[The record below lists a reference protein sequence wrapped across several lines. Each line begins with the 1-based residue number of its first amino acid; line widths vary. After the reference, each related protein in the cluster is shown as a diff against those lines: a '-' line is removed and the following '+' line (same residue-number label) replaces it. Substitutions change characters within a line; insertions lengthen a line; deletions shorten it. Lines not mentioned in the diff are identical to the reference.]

1 MKIKIKNIETGK
13 EIPCKSF
20 GQAVSEK
27 RALELKN
34 GQIYKIVINHA

>member
-1 MKIKIKNIETGK
+1 MKIKIKNTQTGK

-20 GQAVSEK
+20 AQANKEK
-27 RALELKN
+27 HILEAKN